1 MQSEIFEQTQSQ
13 MYDIHIR
20 FPMVSCARM
29 PLCTIFAIQFQ
40 IILLYCVFL
49 SQSQSD
55 FAVYSWRFLFTW
67 KNPIAN
73 YTLAFIA

>member
-1 MQSEIFEQTQSQ
+1 MISIQNDKTIFVCMQSEIFEQTQSQ

-40 IILLYCVFL
+40 IILVYCVFL
-49 SQSQSD
+49 S
-55 FAVYSWRFLFTW
+55 
-67 KNPIAN
+67 
-73 YTLAFIA
+73 